1 MSNQSGAAHLSLI
14 LNVIRMSCFFFVSVS
29 GHARFTDIECFA
41 VIRSDADLRNGIT
54 EDKRDRT
61 LRTLIR
67 NFYQYHLNEIFY
79 VLR

>member
-1 MSNQSGAAHLSLI
+1 MQRFLYIINIESTQSRLSSI
-14 LNVIRMSCFFFVSVS
+14 YIR
-29 GHARFTDIECFA
+29 
-41 VIRSDADLRNGIT
+41 DADLRNGIS
-54 EDKRDRT
+54 EDRRDRS

>member
-1 MSNQSGAAHLSLI
+1 MFYIYFFTFSAVGRLSG
-14 LNVIRMSCFFFVSVS
+14 C
-29 GHARFTDIECFA
+29 
-41 VIRSDADLRNGIT
+41 RSDADLRNGIS
-54 EDKRDRT
+54 EERRDRT